1 MKTFNDIKT
10 ILQQHRG
17 YLRDKYGVREIG
29 VFGSYIRGEQGE
41 DSDVDILVEFDKPVG
56 FFRFL
61 DLEEYLE
68 SILGLKVDLVTRKAL
83 KPVIGKYILDELVN
97 V

>member
-1 MKTFNDIKT
+1 VKTFNDIKT